1 MSDERHPADRN
12 LALELMRVTEAGALA
27 AARAI
32 GRGDPAL
39 ADRFAVDAVRR
50 TLAVLPIDGVVV
62 VGEGEG
68 RGKERM
74 YLGERLG
81 VAEEPRMDIAVD
93 PVDGAELVAAGAP
106 GAVST
111 VALSP
116 RNTLF
121 RTHVP
126 YMERIVVGHVAA
138 GAIDITAPV
147 ADNLHAIA
155 ARLNKPLNQ
164 LTVVMLERPRH
175 EALLQ
180 QVRDAGA
187 IDKLIPDG
195 DVAAAVLAALPEEN
209 GADVLMGIGG
219 APEAALTAC
228 AVLCLGGDMQ
238 CRLWC
243 ADAAQRAQ
251 AEREGLDPGR
261 VFGAQDL
268 CRGGKDV
275 YMSITGITEGELLRG
290 VRYRAPYA
298 MTQSLVMRSFTGTAR
313 RVESTHD
320 LRRLAGVVGAAF
332 ETPDD
337 GQG

>member
-1 MSDERHPADRN
+1 
-12 LALELMRVTEAGALA
+12 V
-27 AARAI
+27 
-32 GRGDPAL
+32 
-39 ADRFAVDAVRR
+39 
-50 TLAVLPIDGVVV
+50 
-62 VGEGEG
+62 
-68 RGKERM
+68 
-74 YLGERLG
+74 
-81 VAEEPRMDIAVD
+81 
-93 PVDGAELVAAGAP
+93 
-106 GAVST
+106 

-126 YMERIVVGHVAA
+126 YMERIVVGASAA

-209 GADVLMGIGG
+209 AADVLIGVGG

-238 CRLWC
+238 CRLWF
-243 ADAAQRAQ
+243 ADAEQRAQ
-251 AEREGLDPGR
+251 AEREGLDPAR
-261 VFGAQDL
+261 VFGVQDL

-275 YMSITGITEGELLRG
+275 YMSLTGITEGELLRG
-290 VRYRAPYA
+290 VRYRSPYA

-332 ETPDD
+332 VTPDN
-337 GQG
+337 GPG

>member
-27 AARAI
+27 AARVI
-32 GRGDPAL
+32 GRGDPNL

-81 VAEEPRMDIAVD
+81 VAAEPRMDIAVD
-93 PVDGAELVAAGAP
+93 PVDGADLVAAGAP

-111 VALSP
+111 VALAP

-126 YMERIVVGHVAA
+126 YMERIVVGAAAA

-147 ADNLHAIA
+147 DDNLRAIA
-155 ARLNKPLNQ
+155 ARLNKTLNQ

-175 EALLQ
+175 EALLR

-195 DVAAAVLAALPEEN
+195 DVSAAVLAALPEEN
-209 GADVLMGIGG
+209 AADVLIGIGG
-219 APEAALTAC
+219 APGARPTPRPPPRP
-228 AVLCLGGDMQ
+228 GGGMPSPP
-238 CRLWC
+238 W
-243 ADAAQRAQ
+243 
-251 AEREGLDPGR
+251 
-261 VFGAQDL
+261 GAPPP
-268 CRGGKDV
+268 R
-275 YMSITGITEGELLRG
+275 
-290 VRYRAPYA
+290 RAP
-298 MTQSLVMRSFTGTAR
+298 AR
-313 RVESTHD
+313 R
-320 LRRLAGVVGAAF
+320 RRPP
-332 ETPDD
+332 T
-337 GQG
+337 

>member
-1 MSDERHPADRN
+1 
-12 LALELMRVTEAGALA
+12 
-27 AARAI
+27 
-32 GRGDPAL
+32 
-39 ADRFAVDAVRR
+39 
-50 TLAVLPIDGVVV
+50 
-62 VGEGEG
+62 
-68 RGKERM
+68 M

-81 VAEEPRMDIAVD
+81 MAEEPRMDIAVD
-93 PVDGAELVAAGAP
+93 PVDGADLVAAGAP
-106 GAVST
+106 GAVCT

-126 YMERIVVGHVAA
+126 YMERIVVGAAAA

-175 EALLQ
+175 EALVQ
-180 QVRDAGA
+180 QVREAGA

-209 GADVLMGIGG
+209 AADVLMGIGG

-261 VFGAQDL
+261 IFGVQDL
-268 CRGGKDV
+268 CHGGKDV
-275 YMSITGITEGELLRG
+275 YMSITSITEGELLHG
-290 VRYRAPYA
+290 VRYRPPYA

-337 GQG
+337 GHGQG

>member
-1 MSDERHPADRN
+1 MSDERYPADRN

-74 YLGERLG
+74 Y
-81 VAEEPRMDIAVD
+81 IAVD
-93 PVDGAELVAAGAP
+93 PVDGADLVAAGVP

-126 YMERIVVGHVAA
+126 YMARIVVGAAAA

-147 ADNLHAIA
+147 ADNLRAIA
-155 ARLNKPLNQ
+155 ARLNRPLNQ

-175 EALLQ
+175 EALLR
-180 QVRDAGA
+180 QVRDAGV

-195 DVAAAVLAALPEEN
+195 DVAAAVLATLAEEN
-209 GADVLMGIGG
+209 GADVLIGVGG

-243 ADAAQRAQ
+243 ADAEQRAQ
-251 AEREGLDPGR
+251 AEREGLDPSR
-261 VFGAQDL
+261 VFGLQDL
-268 CRGGKDV
+268 CHGGKDV
-275 YMSITGITEGELLRG
+275 YMSITGITDGELLQG
-290 VRYRAPYA
+290 VRYRPPYA
-298 MTQSLVMRSFTGTAR
+298 MTQSLVMRSVTGTAR
-313 RVESTHD
+313 RVASTHD

-332 ETPDD
+332 ETPDAT
-337 GQG
+337 QR